1 MTKARLDFQHST
13 SQKTDRD
20 TGKLKPNNIGATS
33 GKIPKA
39 EL

>member
-1 MTKARLDFQHST
+1 MTEARLDFQHSA
-13 SQKTDRD
+13 SQKTD
-20 TGKLKPNNIGATS
+20 TEKLKPNNIGATS